1 MVLFDVLMSK
11 HVFTVTFLALSYVL
25 VKSHYKHL
33 FNEGRSFTALELMS
47 KKKSADCDLE
57 NKREKVLTDWHSSL
71 DYNNAIIEDFLGQ

>member
-1 MVLFDVLMSK
+1 MSK

-33 FNEGRSFTALELMS
+33 FNEGRSFTARADV
-47 KKKSADCDLE
+47 KKKSADCNLE

>member
-1 MVLFDVLMSK
+1 MKVEALQRELMSK
-11 HVFTVTFLALSYVL
+11 
-25 VKSHYKHL
+25 K
-33 FNEGRSFTALELMS
+33 